1 MVAHGRRIGTGQGRP
16 NGTSRNEPFDRWFR
30 YPAGFSREL
39 ADQLFGQLEL
49 QPGELVLD
57 PFVGSGVAA
66 TAARDRGCRFI
77 GVEAHP
83 LVAELAAIKL
93 SWPGSG
99 SELVV
104 AAEEV
109 VRAAKRRCANTL
121 RRRELESETILVQRS
136 FAPEALMQL
145 VALRET
151 IKCRDSTD
159 WRLHLKW
166 ALLGTLRDAANV
178 KVGWPYQLPGKSRE
192 APYRDVFERFEDRCS
207 MIASDIDGVRER
219 AAVCQIVVGD
229 SRSSDVWGNLD
240 AGQAAA
246 CITSPPYL
254 NNFDYADATRLE
266 LYFWGTV
273 ATWAEMSEYVRRDL
287 LVSTTQQSSVAEAA
301 RALERLR
308 SDNLLLPSISE
319 ALEKLA
325 RERESRPR
333 GKEYDRMVVS
343 YFADIADVF
352 RNLKRVLRTGSRV
365 AMTVGDSAPYGV
377 YIDTPTLLASVATE
391 IGYTLVADVMLRHRG
406 KRWLS
411 NGARHKV
418 PLSERVL
425 VLSA

>member
-1 MVAHGRRIGTGQGRP
+1 MVSHPLRIGTGQGRP

-39 ADQLFGQLEL
+39 ADQLFGQLEVR
-49 QPGELVLD
+49 PGGLVLD

-77 GVEAHP
+77 GIEAHP
-83 LVAELAAIKL
+83 LVAELAATKL
-93 SWPGSG
+93 NWPGAG

-109 VRAAKRRCANTL
+109 EREARKRCGNTL
-121 RRRELESETILVQRS
+121 RRRELESETDLVQRS
-136 FAPEALMQL
+136 FAPETLMQL

-151 IKCRDSTD
+151 IKQRDSAR
-159 WRLHLKW
+159 WGHHLKW
-166 ALLGTLRDAANV
+166 AVLGTLRDVANV

-192 APYRDVFERFEDRCS
+192 APFNDVFERFEDRCS
-207 MIASDIDGVRER
+207 MIAADIDSVPQRTAE
-219 AAVCQIVVGD
+219 CQIVVGD
-229 SRSSDVWGNLD
+229 SRSSAVWRHLDVGE
-240 AGQAAA
+240 ASA

-273 ATWAEMSEYVRRDL
+273 ATWAEMSEYVRSDL

-319 ALEKLA
+319 VLEKLT

-333 GKEYDRMVVS
+333 GKEYDRMVVT

-352 RNLKRVLRTGSRV
+352 RNLKRVLRPGSRV
-365 AMTVGDSAPYGV
+365 VMTVGDSAPYGV
-377 YIDTPTLLASVATE
+377 HIDTPTMLASVATE
-391 IGYTLVADVMLRHRG
+391 IGYTLGADVMLRHRG
-406 KRWLS
+406 RRWLS
-411 NGARHKV
+411 NGTRHKV